1 MWNSGRHRREEA
13 EADAGFAYGLHK
25 LSRGMHE
32 RQTPQHWS
40 SRAQEFKPDQIL
52 RGKSNPTL
60 SAAQADPKPSSNRTC
75 ISASRRFIGQQGALS
90 QD

>member
-25 LSRGMHE
+25 LSRGMHAAPDTAASE
-32 RQTPQHWS
+32 QPMAR
-40 SRAQEFKPDQIL
+40 EFKPDRIL

-60 SAAQADPKPSSNRTC
+60 SAAQADPSSHPTVHAFRPVDV
-75 ISASRRFIGQQGALS
+75 L
-90 QD
+90 